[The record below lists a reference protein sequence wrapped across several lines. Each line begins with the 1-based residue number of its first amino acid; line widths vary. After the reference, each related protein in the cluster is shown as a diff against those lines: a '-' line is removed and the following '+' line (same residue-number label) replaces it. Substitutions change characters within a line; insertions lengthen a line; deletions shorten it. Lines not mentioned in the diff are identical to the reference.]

1 MFLVSESLFLMPK
14 FEQKLCFGLLQLKKL
29 KKLHFLAKNPISPYI
44 LCLALKCTKIV
55 FGDVLDRKKKH
66 FQTIKRHIS
75 YKVANWIFRNGLSHD
90 FGKRIIFYHSLFFAH
105 SFNIKCHKIVFV
117 DVLDGQTAFLDY
129 KKYRPYYTVDKLVFC
144 KEADTR
150 KLKKWDFS

>member
-55 FGDVLDRKKKH
+55 FGDVLDRKKK
-66 FQTIKRHIS
+66 
-75 YKVANWIFRNGLSHD
+75 NIFRLLKDIYLIKLQTGFSETGYPMILAKESY
-90 FGKRIIFYHSLFFAH
+90 FIIACFL
-105 SFNIKCHKIVFV
+105 
-117 DVLDGQTAFLDY
+117 LTALI
-129 KKYRPYYTVDKLVFC
+129 
-144 KEADTR
+144 
-150 KLKKWDFS
+150 